1 MEFQKIV
8 NLLATTFDDK
18 DLSRF
23 IAKNEIED
31 YDQPGEN
38 DSVNKEIRI
47 KTWMLRSDLCDFC
60 DAYIVVK
67 EIITYRTR

>member
-23 IAKNEIED
+23 IAKNGIED

-47 KTWMLRSDLCDFC
+47 KT
-60 DAYIVVK
+60 
-67 EIITYRTR
+67 

>member
-23 IAKNEIED
+23 IAKKGIED

-38 DSVNKEIRI
+38 DNVSKEIRI
-47 KTWMLRSDLCDFC
+47 KT
-60 DAYIVVK
+60 
-67 EIITYRTR
+67 